1 MKNLKEIKFTQ
12 DKKISRFHFFAC
24 KYGFISNELI
34 YLFFLDA
41 KQVDVKKI
49 IDVNVYEKYQTII
62 KTIQYKILIFL
73 LVLLNLIFFNKS
85 GNILFL
91 SLLILSLIIGLL
103 IKIKIVVFNINN
115 GKKLEFKICKKEIR
129 KAKLFKK
136 KILEYKKHLELNEF
150 YN

>member
-24 KYGFISNELI
+24 KYGFISNEMV
-34 YLFFLDA
+34 YLFFLDS
-41 KQVDVKKI
+41 KKI
-49 IDVNVYEKYQTII
+49 EVSNIDNVNVFEKHQRII
-62 KTIQYKILIFL
+62 ETIQYKIFVFL
-73 LVLLNLIFFNKS
+73 LVLLNLIFFNQS
-85 GNILFL
+85 SSILFL